1 MSLCEQCSNRVATVH
16 VSHIASSGTTI
27 SHLCEECARENGIP
41 VDTKPAPQAIAEN
54 QSVAETQMQNDSE
67 CSHCHLKF
75 SNFKKSG
82 LLGCVHCYTE
92 FEQDISAMVS
102 QIHDNASY
110 AGKRYAAH
118 CAGVSEADDIVRLK
132 KELAAAVTR
141 EEFELAAILRDS
153 IRRIASVAQ

>member
-27 SHLCEECARENGIP
+27 SHLCEDCARENGIP
-41 VDTKPAPQAIAEN
+41 LDTKPVPQIVSEN
-54 QSVAETQMQNDSE
+54 QPAAETQAQNDRE

-75 SNFKKSG
+75 NDFKKTG

-92 FEQDISAMVS
+92 FENDIIALVS
-102 QIHDNASY
+102 QIHDNAAY

-118 CAGVSEADDIVRLK
+118 CAGASEADDIVRLK

-153 IRRIASVAQ
+153 IRRIANVAQ